1 MSSQTT
7 SFKYFNSQL
16 KEFQDTFVPDGNFIL
31 QTNQFLVNPSP
42 IIAGQANDLW
52 ALAYDSTAN
61 SSSLFY
67 FNGATWSNVNLGAIS
82 RYYARTFV
90 WDAPNAQLLIYLTD
104 FSQGSF
110 IDKMIQVNPETSPT
124 GSLMNY
130 GMFST
135 YGYVAGYTE
144 IQTDQGIGEAFLL
157 SLFLLYFFFL
167 ISVEMLFQ
175 RSTLLV
181 SLTMWERER
190 LLRTLQS
197 FLMENGSRCHFRQN
211 LWEQ

>member
-1 MSSQTT
+1 M
-7 SFKYFNSQL
+7 

-31 QTNQFLVNPSP
+31 QTNQFLVKPSP

-157 SLFLLYFFFL
+157 SLFLLYFFF
-167 ISVEMLFQ
+167 
-175 RSTLLV
+175 
-181 SLTMWERER
+181 
-190 LLRTLQS
+190 
-197 FLMENGSRCHFRQN
+197 
-211 LWEQ
+211 